1 MLKNPF
7 LVYGFTDLHLIQIK
21 QEYSMTLSKQE
32 RFTGL
37 QVYIDALII
46 SRGVIIIDIFLV
58 Y

>member
-1 MLKNPF
+1 
-7 LVYGFTDLHLIQIK
+7 
-21 QEYSMTLSKQE
+21 MTLSKQE